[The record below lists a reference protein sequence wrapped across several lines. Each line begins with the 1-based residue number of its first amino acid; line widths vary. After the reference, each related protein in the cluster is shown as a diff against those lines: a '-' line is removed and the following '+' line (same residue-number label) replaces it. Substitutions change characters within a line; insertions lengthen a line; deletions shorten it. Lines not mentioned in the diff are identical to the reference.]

1 MILSEQ
7 SAAFRRRLYDNR
19 HWLPLLLYP
28 AAILA
33 LLIARPFNII
43 PDSFLFTLIC
53 AIISLTG
60 VAIRALTVGYLPRR
74 TEDEVTSG
82 VKSTELITQGMYSV
96 VRHPISLGNLLAWYG
111 IILYVGVGWF
121 IVGAAL
127 LYTLFT
133 YQILLCEE
141 EELAK
146 RFGDRYTLWASY
158 TNALIPN
165 RKLWISS
172 RDRFSL
178 MQVLRREYIGFFFL
192 VLTFVTIN
200 LLRNRV
206 IEFTWSLSPL
216 WAVVGIATLLFTLFI
231 RLIIKL
237 INK

>member
-28 AAILA
+28 AAILT

-74 TEDEVTSG
+74 TEDEVTS
-82 VKSTELITQGMYSV
+82 
-96 VRHPISLGNLLAWYG
+96 

-146 RFGDRYTLWASY
+146 RFRDRYTLWASY

-216 WAVVGIATLLFTLFI
+216 WTVVGIATLLFTLFI

>member
-127 LYTLFT
+127 LYTL
-133 YQILLCEE
+133 
-141 EELAK
+141 
-146 RFGDRYTLWASY
+146 WASY

-216 WAVVGIATLLFTLFI
+216 WTVVGIATLLFTLFI

>member
-43 PDSFLFTLIC
+43 PDSFFFTLLC

-60 VAIRALTVGYLPRR
+60 VAIRAMTVGYLPRK

-82 VKSTELITQGMYSV
+82 VKSTELITQGMYSI
-96 VRHPISLGNLLAWYG
+96 VRHPIALGNLLAWYG
-111 IILYVGVGWF
+111 IILYVGVSWF
-121 IVGAAL
+121 IIGAIL

-146 RFGDRYTLWASY
+146 RFGDRYSLWASY

-165 RKLWISS
+165 RKLWIRS
-172 RDRFSL
+172 RDKFSL

-192 VLTFVTIN
+192 LYYPERHCVIKNRIKKSLKVSRF
-200 LLRNRV
+200 LLYYR
-206 IEFTWSLSPL
+206 
-216 WAVVGIATLLFTLFI
+216 
-231 RLIIKL
+231 IKD
-237 INK
+237 KRQK